1 MSHVSMS
8 PNSHPKH
15 THFIQSKYLIHV
27 NFILNRFCR
36 ASTMSQ
42 EEPLELGSKEN
53 KLSMWVLQPQSVRNL
68 IERITNGSLVQ
79 GPAWAC
85 NKNFPQDRE
94 WKGEKMNWIRW
105 FIPIIP
111 ALRGW
116 RVMTHK
122 LRITVID
129 CPVSFLLSGP
139 SAHNCFWNVRKPS
152 SFSSVWDGLYLVQW
166 N

>member
-111 ALRGW
+111 ALRGLGQGQGKISLSSRLHGHFQVSLGCKREICLKNHRAG
-116 RVMTHK
+116 RV
-122 LRITVID
+122 
-129 CPVSFLLSGP
+129 FL
-139 SAHNCFWNVRKPS
+139 
-152 SFSSVWDGLYLVQW
+152 QT
-166 N
+166 